1 VSRRRVL
8 VLFSDEWDREAMR
21 GAAGEAEFFVEGFDL
36 FRFPDNARLF
46 TYDPLKTADRLVRR
60 YRNRGIDAVVTTD
73 EPFGPTLA
81 ALVAEGLGLPHTPL
95 SAVLTAQH
103 KYYAR
108 EAFAKALP
116 EANVAFGLIGR
127 QFRRDGALP
136 LPFPFYVKPVKAAF
150 SVLARRVDSYEQLD
164 QHTTFAWFEQ
174 AIIERLV
181 RPFADVMRS
190 RSALSVDPFSLIAE
204 EVVDGFQVTAN
215 GFVRDGEV
223 TMLGVVDSVM
233 YPGTDQFQRFEY
245 PSRLPL
251 DRQEAVEAA
260 AARALHAIGFSH
272 GLFNV
277 EARVCPASGHVKLIE
292 VNPRM
297 AGQFDDLFER
307 VDGTSLFQVLIA
319 LESGDA
325 PRVRRRAGRDAVA
338 ASFVWRDLQG
348 AGLSRWPV
356 RGEIESLRRRHAN
369 ARLMVYPKR
378 GADLARERKWLGSYR
393 YAVAN
398 LGAAS
403 AESLVQSARRLH
415 ADITFHPWGAPAP
428 A

>member
-1 VSRRRVL
+1 VTRRRVL
-8 VLFSDEWDREAMR
+8 VLFADEWDREAMV
-21 GAAGEAEFFVEGFDL
+21 AAASEAEFFVEGFDL
-36 FRFPDNARLF
+36 FRFPGNARLF
-46 TYDPLKTADRLVRR
+46 AYDPLKTADRLIRR
-60 YRNRGIDAVVTTD
+60 YRSQGIDAVVTTD

-95 SAVLTAQH
+95 SAVLNAQH

-108 EAFAKALP
+108 QAFGKALP
-116 EANVAFGLIGR
+116 EANVAFGLISR
-127 QFRRDGALP
+127 DFRRDQALP

-150 SVLARRVDSYEQLD
+150 SVLARRVDSFEQLD
-164 QHTTFAWFEQ
+164 RHTTFAWFEQ

-190 RSALSVDPFSLIAE
+190 RSTLSIDPFSLIAE

-215 GFVRDGEV
+215 GFVRGGEV

-233 YPGTDQFQRFEY
+233 YPGTDHFQRFEY
-245 PSRLPL
+245 PSRLPQE
-251 DRQEAVEAA
+251 RQEAVEAVA
-260 AARALHAIGFSH
+260 AKALRAIGFSH

-307 VDGTSLFQVLIA
+307 VDGTSLFQVLLA
-319 LESGDA
+319 LESGDT
-325 PRVRRRAGRDAVA
+325 PQVRRRAGRDAVA
-338 ASFVWRDLQG
+338 ASFVWRDFQG
-348 AGLSRWPV
+348 AGLSHWPT
-356 RGEIESLRRRHAN
+356 RGEIEGLRQRHAN
-369 ARLMVYPKR
+369 VRLMVYPKR

-398 LGAAS
+398 VGGAS
-403 AESLVQSARRLH
+403 AESLVESAQRLH
-415 ADITFHPWGAPAP
+415 ADIAFHPGGARPPA
-428 A
+428 

>member
-1 VSRRRVL
+1 MSRRRVL
-8 VLFSDEWDREAMR
+8 VLFPDEWDREAMR
-21 GAAGEAEFFVEGFDL
+21 AAASEVEFFVEGFDL
-36 FRFPDNARLF
+36 FRFPGNARLF
-46 TYDPLKTADRLVRR
+46 TYNPFTTADRLIRR
-60 YRNRGIDAVVTTD
+60 YRSEGIDAVVTTD

-108 EAFAKALP
+108 QAFGRALP

-127 QFRRDGALP
+127 HFRRDQALP

-150 SVLARRVDSYEQLD
+150 SVLARRVDSFEQLD
-164 QHTTFAWFEQ
+164 RHTTFGWFEQ

-190 RSALSVDPFSLIAE
+190 RSTMSADPFSMIAE
-204 EVVDGFQVTAN
+204 EVVDGIQVTAN
-215 GFVRDGEV
+215 GFVREGEI

-245 PSRLPL
+245 PSRLPP
-251 DRQEAVEAA
+251 DRQAAVETVAVK
-260 AARALHAIGFSH
+260 ALRAIGFSH

-277 EARVCPASGHVKLIE
+277 EARVCPSSGHVKLIE

-307 VDGTSLFQVLIA
+307 VDGTSLFQVLLA

-325 PRVRRRAGRDAVA
+325 PVFRRRAGRDATA
-338 ASFVWRDLQG
+338 ASFVWRDLNG
-348 AGLSRWPV
+348 KGLSRWPT
-356 RGEIESLRRRHAN
+356 RGEIEGLASRHAD
-369 ARLMVYPKR
+369 ARVMVYPKR

-393 YAVAN
+393 YVVAN
-398 LGAAS
+398 LGGACV
-403 AESLVQSARRLH
+403 EELVESARRLH
-415 ADITFHPWGAPAP
+415 TDITFHPLGAAAPA
-428 A
+428 